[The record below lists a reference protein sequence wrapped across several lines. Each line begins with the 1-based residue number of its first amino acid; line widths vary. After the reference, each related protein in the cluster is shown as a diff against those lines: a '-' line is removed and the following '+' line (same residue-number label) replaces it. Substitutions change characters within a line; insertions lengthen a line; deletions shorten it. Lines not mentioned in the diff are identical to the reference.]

1 MNLQFFMQLCT
12 AGQTPYQ
19 SLKRNYSL
27 CTIQILYLHPPPKK
41 KNFAENVNN
50 HLKR

>member
-1 MNLQFFMQLCT
+1 MNLQFLKQLCT

-27 CTIQILYLHPPPKK
+27 CAIQILYLHPHPQKK
-41 KNFAENVNN
+41 VHGKPEQSS
-50 HLKR
+50 